1 MNNYLSDSIRPTNLI
16 LTRYLYLLDETLLAL
31 LIAILKKNKD
41 SALWWAYEIYYSGF
55 KELLW
60 RQIMFI
66 YYDYFY
72 VLNPNYKYVLEKYVK
87 YLSTKPQIITI
98 IISDLILQEYT
109 LDVFIMRQF
118 CSLFELE
125 IEDED
130 EYPDSKY
137 RNQAIHFSKTL
148 NSKQQES
155 HDIYAYSGL
164 AMIYTEQF
172 YQTSSLNVEETIYIV
187 EDAHILKM
195 IEKIRINVYET
206 VEFSNCLKSRQILSY
221 LNLKTIDEYNSLSIF
236 SLMRNKKTDKNG
248 SKIDVKEL
256 YATDWLYYASFSP
269 IWFQRIQQ
277 FKGWVNFKSKKIV
290 FLTEDLEDEF
300 MNLYNYDFDE
310 QNMQVKNNYI
320 INTQRILLNDFLSS
334 LNTTISLITIR
345 QEELDEIKDDLLLYS
360 NTIISKI

>member
-1 MNNYLSDSIRPTNLI
+1 
-16 LTRYLYLLDETLLAL
+16 LLDETLLAL
-31 LIAILKKNKD
+31 LIAILKKNKE

-72 VLNPNYKYVLEKYVK
+72 VLNPNYKHVLEKYVK

-137 RNQAIHFSKTL
+137 RNQAIHFTKML
-148 NSKQQES
+148 NSKQQDS
-155 HDIYAYSGL
+155 HDTYPYAGL

-172 YQTSSLNVEETIYIV
+172 YKTTNLNVKETIYIA
-187 EDAHILKM
+187 EDVQVLKM
-195 IEKIRINVYET
+195 IEKIRIDCYET
-206 VEFSNCLKSRQILSY
+206 VEFRHGLKSRQILSHI
-221 LNLKTIDEYNSLSIF
+221 NLKSIDEYNSLSIF
-236 SLMRNKKTDKNG
+236 SLMRNKKTDKDG
-248 SKIDVKEL
+248 TKIDVKEL

-277 FKGWVNFKSKKIV
+277 FKGWVNFKNKKIV

-300 MNLYNYDFDE
+300 MKLYNYDFDE

-320 INTQRILLNDFLSS
+320 INTQKILLNDFLSC
-334 LNTTISLITIR
+334 LNTVVSLITTR
-345 QEELDEIKDDLLLYS
+345 EEELDELKDDIVLYN